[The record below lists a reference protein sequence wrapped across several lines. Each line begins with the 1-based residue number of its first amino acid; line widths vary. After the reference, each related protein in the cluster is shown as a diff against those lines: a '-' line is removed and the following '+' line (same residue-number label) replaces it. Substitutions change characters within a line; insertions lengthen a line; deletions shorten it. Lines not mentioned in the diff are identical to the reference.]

1 MQSVISSSSPAFFC
15 AEFICLGTHFVD
27 GAFAEPCFDV
37 ARSFAEMA
45 DEFKLLDAGFLGVS
59 DFV

>member
-1 MQSVISSSSPAFFC
+1 MISSSSPTFLR

-27 GAFAEPCFDV
+27 GAFADPCFEV
-37 ARSFAEMA
+37 ANSLAEMT
-45 DEFKLLDAGFLGVS
+45 DEFKLLEAGFLGVS